1 MNYFEAI
8 FAECFDITWT
18 DAHEQVDTMTVYD
31 DGQVMLLSETNDGNV
46 LVGKTCIDNIFF
58 LPDAIIEAL
67 TTVGKVTCKDTG
79 EISKLNNVLNK
90 IG

>member
-1 MNYFEAI
+1 MNYFEEI

-46 LVGKTCIDNIFF
+46 LVGKTCIDNIFV
-58 LPDAIIEAL
+58 LPDAIIEVL
-67 TTVGKVTCKDTG
+67 TTVGKITCKDTG
-79 EISKLNNVLNK
+79 ELLIEKQAELN
-90 IG
+90 I